1 MKDII
6 RAATVTIAAA
16 VLGAPPALAAESG
29 MMPVEGA
36 ELAYFEQGEGTPI
49 VFVHGA
55 ISDAR
60 VWEGYA
66 ERIAEEGR
74 FVAYTQRYF
83 GTADWPDDGAN
94 FTRETHITDLIAF
107 VEGLDAGPV
116 DLVTWSYSG
125 EIATYAAM
133 RRPDLFRSMIHY
145 EPDVEALLADLPG
158 ADAARAQFGA
168 TVGPAIAALTAGDM
182 EAGALR
188 FIESVFRMPEGSA
201 DGEPEPFPTY
211 WRENGRTLP
220 AFGGMAPGAPISCAD
235 LGQLKVPTLVVL
247 GTETLVQWAMIAER
261 MVDCSGNALLARMDG
276 VTHDGP
282 YKRPDRFADLILGF
296 RALSHDPAGEAVAE
310 PEG

>member
-1 MKDII
+1 MNDSLNM
-6 RAATVTIAAA
+6 AVIAAA
-16 VLGAPPALAAESG
+16 AVGFAAPAAWA
-29 MMPVEGA
+29 VETGVMAVDGA
-36 ELAYFEQGEGTPI
+36 ELSYIEQGEGTPV

-66 ERIAEEGR
+66 DKIAEQGR

-125 EIATYAAM
+125 EIATYAAL

-145 EPDVEALLADLPG
+145 EPDLVALLADLPG
-158 ADAARAQFGA
+158 AAAAEGQFFA
-168 TVGPAIAALTAGDM
+168 TLGPTIAALEAGDM
-182 EAGALR
+182 ETAALR
-188 FIESVFRMPEGSA
+188 VIESVFRMPEGSA
-201 DGEPEPFPTY
+201 DAEAEPFPTY

-220 AFGGMAPGAPISCAD
+220 PYNGMAPGAPLSCED
-235 LGQLKVPTLVVL
+235 LGQLRIPTLVVL

-261 MVDCSGNALLARMDG
+261 LVDCSGNALLARMEG

-282 YKRPDRFADLILGF
+282 YKRPERFADLVLGF
-296 RALSHDPAGEAVAE
+296 RALANEPAEMAE
-310 PEG
+310 GDPEG